1 MKSRYARLTPL
12 TVHATEAVIPFTQ
25 LLTWLL
31 VQLARIVLPCLV
43 FERHVGQELAPG
55 VMPSTIDELDRVEPV
70 YETLPG

>member
-12 TVHATEAVIPFTQ
+12 TVHATEYDPVYAAAY
-25 LLTWLL
+25 LAAGGARAHCLT
-31 VQLARIVLPCLV
+31 CLV

>member
-31 VQLARIVLPCLV
+31 VELARIVLHALCSN
-43 FERHVGQELAPG
+43 
-55 VMPSTIDELDRVEPV
+55 VM
-70 YETLPG
+70 